1 MKQLPVLQPFAAD
14 FLPLLER
21 ATDLSKERNEKIH
34 GAIFAEQGQ
43 QEEFLFVG
51 WDFKQATPKIR
62 RREVTLDDLGDL
74 GERMEHLNREMV
86 RISARLYDHFGR

>member
-14 FLPLLER
+14 FLPLLDY

-34 GAIFAEQGQ
+34 GAIFVEEGQ
-43 QEEFLFVG
+43 QKQFLFVG
-51 WDFKQATPKIR
+51 WDFKQASPKIG
-62 RREVTLDDLGDL
+62 RREVTLDNLDDL